1 MSKQTRGKGRGTST
15 RSSTS
20 RPSWADLYQQLEE
33 LRSSVARE
41 RASFDRMASL
51 QEVTAAL
58 SEALTTD
65 DVITAAVDRA
75 VSALGAR
82 TGGLWLVDKKSKV
95 AQLKHSAGDDRA
107 ALEGFAEIPLES
119 STPMPV
125 TSVIRTGKAVWIE
138 SSVEFE
144 RNYPQLA
151 ATIQPR
157 TRDYSLACLP
167 MRVEARCIGALVF
180 NFDVA
185 QKFSEGER
193 FFLLGIAWHSAQ
205 ALERARLYEAAHTSS
220 DWTARL
226 LKVTSAFS
234 RASTAKEVAV
244 IAVSLG
250 VEALQAHGGA
260 LWLIGAGA
268 DEAELI
274 AEVRMDP
281 AATERFRRIS
291 LNANIGP
298 AEAIRTNA
306 PIFLESLRDVTNL
319 HLDLQDLSPLAGG
332 SRVYLPISVVD
343 RTLGALGC
351 SLGTWR
357 SFSPAERSFL
367 IALTDQCAQAM
378 ERARLFESEHQ
389 AHRDAET
396 NRRRASFLSEA
407 SALLSSSLEYDAR
420 LRSLV
425 QLAVPRVA
433 DWCIV
438 ALVENHGSRPGVAI
452 AHAEPAK
459 RELAKRLT
467 RRYQISPSQPLG
479 AINVLSTGEPEL
491 YATVPDS
498 LLTATAHD
506 EEDANTLRSLGIR
519 SAMIVPMRA
528 RDKTIGVITFA
539 FAESGRHY
547 TAADLETAKALA
559 QRTALAVD
567 NARLYEE
574 AQNAIRV
581 REDVLAIVSHDLG
594 TPLTSIFTATSL
606 LRRALETAER
616 GRVLKY
622 TEMIHR
628 AASQM
633 SALIRDLLDV
643 VNIELGRFAINRQR
657 HDLHGLVREAVEAHE
672 ALAKAKSIKLTAT
685 VEGDSPPLWCDRDRM
700 LQIFSNLLGNAVK
713 FTPEGGQISIQVKP
727 DSNQVTFVVKDTGI
741 GIPEEKRHLIFERY
755 WKATQD
761 DRRGVGIGLYIAKTI
776 VEAHRGKIWVESRP
790 TEGSSFV
797 FVLPAKD
804 EIPEGD
810 RTVDPSENLGKRS
823 DSQQPDFQRAL
834 ERT

>member
-1 MSKQTRGKGRGTST
+1 
-15 RSSTS
+15 
-20 RPSWADLYQQLEE
+20 
-33 LRSSVARE
+33 
-41 RASFDRMASL
+41 MASL

-205 ALERARLYEAAHTSS
+205 ALERARLYEAAHAAS

-281 AATERFRRIS
+281 AATERFRHIS

-306 PIFLESLRDVTNL
+306 PIFLESLRDITNL

-332 SRVYLPISVVD
+332 SRVYLPISVMG
-343 RTLGALGC
+343 RTLGVLGC

-357 SFSPAERSFL
+357 SFSLAERSFL
-367 IALTDQCAQAM
+367 MALTNQCAQAM

-407 SALLSSSLEYDAR
+407 SALLSSSLEY
-420 LRSLV
+420 
-425 QLAVPRVA
+425 
-433 DWCIV
+433 
-438 ALVENHGSRPGVAI
+438 
-452 AHAEPAK
+452 
-459 RELAKRLT
+459 
-467 RRYQISPSQPLG
+467 
-479 AINVLSTGEPEL
+479 
-491 YATVPDS
+491 
-498 LLTATAHD
+498 
-506 EEDANTLRSLGIR
+506 
-519 SAMIVPMRA
+519 
-528 RDKTIGVITFA
+528 
-539 FAESGRHY
+539 
-547 TAADLETAKALA
+547 
-559 QRTALAVD
+559 
-567 NARLYEE
+567 
-574 AQNAIRV
+574 
-581 REDVLAIVSHDLG
+581 
-594 TPLTSIFTATSL
+594 
-606 LRRALETAER
+606 
-616 GRVLKY
+616 
-622 TEMIHR
+622 
-628 AASQM
+628 
-633 SALIRDLLDV
+633 
-643 VNIELGRFAINRQR
+643 
-657 HDLHGLVREAVEAHE
+657 
-672 ALAKAKSIKLTAT
+672 
-685 VEGDSPPLWCDRDRM
+685 
-700 LQIFSNLLGNAVK
+700 
-713 FTPEGGQISIQVKP
+713 
-727 DSNQVTFVVKDTGI
+727 
-741 GIPEEKRHLIFERY
+741 
-755 WKATQD
+755 
-761 DRRGVGIGLYIAKTI
+761 
-776 VEAHRGKIWVESRP
+776 
-790 TEGSSFV
+790 
-797 FVLPAKD
+797 
-804 EIPEGD
+804 
-810 RTVDPSENLGKRS
+810 
-823 DSQQPDFQRAL
+823 
-834 ERT
+834 